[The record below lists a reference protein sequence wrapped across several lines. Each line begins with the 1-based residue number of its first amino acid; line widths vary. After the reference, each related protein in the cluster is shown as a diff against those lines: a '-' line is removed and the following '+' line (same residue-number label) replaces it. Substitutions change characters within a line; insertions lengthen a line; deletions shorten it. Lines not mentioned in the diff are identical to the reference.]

1 VNTPKR
7 TLLLGLLSALPA
19 LSLSQA
25 LWAQARPALPRVA
38 YVFIF
43 KWGPSAPFEEAFRER
58 LAELGWVPG
67 KNFQFEVRDAQG
79 SPEKLAAIMQ
89 ELVTTG
95 VDVIVGACT
104 PEGRAA
110 AKLTSTIPI
119 VMAATGDPVK
129 AGLADSLAHPGR
141 NVTGVSAMLL
151 ELSAKRLELLKEAFP
166 AVVKATVI
174 WNPERP
180 DNAPEV
186 AAMQVAATRLGVV
199 LESRQVRS
207 PGEMRDLLDVM
218 SPGSTQAILNAGDT
232 LLSSQ
237 APVLVNYCNKLGLP
251 SLFENRE
258 YPDAGALMSYGPNF
272 PALHRRAADYVDK
285 ILRGTKP
292 ANMPFEQ
299 PTRFEL
305 VINLKTAKALGFALP
320 NSLLL
325 RADALIE

>member
-1 VNTPKR
+1 
-7 TLLLGLLSALPA
+7 
-19 LSLSQA
+19 
-25 LWAQARPALPRVA
+25 
-38 YVFIF
+38 
-43 KWGPSAPFEEAFRER
+43 
-58 LAELGWVPG
+58 
-67 KNFQFEVRDAQG
+67 
-79 SPEKLAAIMQ
+79 MQ
-89 ELVTTG
+89 ELVAAS

-119 VMAATGDPVK
+119 VKAATGDPVK

-186 AAMQVAATRLGVV
+186 AAMQAAAARLGVA

-207 PGEMRDLLDVM
+207 PGEMHDLLDM
-218 SPGSTQAILNAGDT
+218 MPPGSTQAILNAGDT
-232 LLSSQ
+232 LLSNQ
-237 APVLVNYCNKLGLP
+237 VPVLVNYCNKLGLP

-285 ILRGTKP
+285 ILRGAKP

-320 NSLLL
+320 NSLLI